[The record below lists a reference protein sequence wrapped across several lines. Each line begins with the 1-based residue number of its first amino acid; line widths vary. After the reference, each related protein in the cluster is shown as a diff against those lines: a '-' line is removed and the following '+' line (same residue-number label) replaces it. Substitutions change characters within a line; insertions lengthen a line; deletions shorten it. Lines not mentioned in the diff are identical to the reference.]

1 MQANFPTIS
10 IFKQAVQLPLKH
22 VGAIFASIGMFFGAT
37 LVAIVFLG
45 ITMVMA
51 GFDPAALENFAQNL
65 QSGDFTGLGSLIAG
79 YFVALV
85 VVLFIAAHIFNYW
98 VNLAVYGKE
107 QARWSFS
114 DGRLSAALV
123 NGLKLL
129 LIGILIGLISVAVT
143 FALSSI
149 GLAPSFSEQ
158 MVITDVTESI
168 TSTFTSSIIM
178 AVVSCIV
185 YSIFSANLTQTA
197 LSSDAEGLEHP
208 HNVDFAI
215 VLVLLYA
222 LYLIP
227 TVIAAL
233 TGSIVFTYIVSMVF
247 VLHLMFTVPVA
258 HGLRYRICV
267 KEKSEDIFE

>member
-10 IFKQAVQLPLKH
+10 IFKQAVQLPLNH

-37 LVAIVFLG
+37 LVAVFFLG
-45 ITMVMA
+45 ITMAVI
-51 GFDPAALENFAQNL
+51 GFDAEGLQNL
-65 QSGDFTGLGSLIAG
+65 VENLQAGNFSGLGALLVG

-85 VVLFIAAHIFNYW
+85 VVLFITAHIFNYW

-114 DGRLSAALV
+114 EGRFSAALI

-149 GLAPSFSEQ
+149 GLAPSFGEQ
-158 MVITDVTESI
+158 MAITDVTESI
-168 TSTFTSSIIM
+168 TSTFTSTIIM
-178 AVVSCIV
+178 AIVSCVV

-197 LSSDAEGLEHP
+197 LRSDAEGLEHP

-233 TGSIVFTYIVSMVF
+233 TGSIALTYIVSLVF
-247 VLHLMFTVPVA
+247 ILHLMFTVPIA
-258 HGLRYRICV
+258 HGLRYKVCTDDRF
-267 KEKSEDIFE
+267 EDVWS